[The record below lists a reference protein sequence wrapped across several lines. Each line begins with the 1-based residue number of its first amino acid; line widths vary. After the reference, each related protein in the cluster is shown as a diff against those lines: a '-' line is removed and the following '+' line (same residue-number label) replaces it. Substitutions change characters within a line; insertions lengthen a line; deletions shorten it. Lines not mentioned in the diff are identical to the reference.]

1 MGIKKILSLSILAF
15 LTVSCASTS
24 PDSGSVENV
33 YVPTFKTLAHKG
45 FTLVVPDETGWN
57 VANESEYKVELAKRG
72 EVSGEV
78 YTIQALLVRLPA
90 FDSDDD
96 FKGYVEKSL
105 DAIDQKTQSTVIEQG
120 SSFIPYND
128 NQCVQFNRKTEKTV
142 GASQEEGAAPMIL
155 EIVNFTCRHPLREDA
170 GVYLA
175 YAKRFQEGSA
185 EEDLTPQALN
195 LFYNLEFTD
204 L

>member
-1 MGIKKILSLSILAF
+1 MGIKKILSLSVLAF

-24 PDSGSVENV
+24 PESESVEDV
-33 YVPTFKTLAHKG
+33 YVPSFKTLSHKG
-45 FTLVVPDETGWN
+45 FNLVVPDETGWN
-57 VANESEYKVELAKRG
+57 VAKESAYKVELAKRG
-72 EVSGEV
+72 EVAGEV

-96 FKGYVEKSL
+96 FKAYVQKSM
-105 DAIDQKTQSTVIEQG
+105 DAIDKKTKMQLIEQG
-120 SSFIPYND
+120 SSFIPYNE
-128 NQCVQFNRKTEKTV
+128 NQCVQFNRKTENTA
-142 GASQEEGAAPMIL
+142 GEGPVIL
-155 EIVNFTCRHPLREDA
+155 DMVNFTCRHPLREDA

-175 YAKRFQEGSA
+175 FAKRSQEGSS

>member
-1 MGIKKILSLSILAF
+1 MGIKKILSLSVLAF

-24 PDSGSVENV
+24 PESESVEDV
-33 YVPTFKTLAHKG
+33 YVPSFKTLSHKG
-45 FTLVVPDETGWN
+45 FNLVVPDETGWN
-57 VANESEYKVELAKRG
+57 VAKESAYKVELAKRG
-72 EVSGEV
+72 EVAGEV

-96 FKGYVEKSL
+96 FKAYVQKSM
-105 DAIDQKTQSTVIEQG
+105 DAIDKKTKMQLIEQG
-120 SSFIPYND
+120 SSFIPYNE
-128 NQCVQFNRKTEKTV
+128 NQCVQFNRKTENTA
-142 GASQEEGAAPMIL
+142 GEGPVIL
-155 EIVNFTCRHPLREDA
+155 DMVNFTCRHPLREDA

-175 YAKRFQEGSA
+175 FAKRSQEGSE